1 MTCSRRILVTAA
13 MFGLLWGPTPAARAQ
28 GSEPDS
34 VVAAHGRTTTEP
46 DSEAA
51 SPVDYLWVLRGSLA
65 NRAGVDSVIARAT
78 RMRVRGLLVQVVG
91 RGDACYRSEV
101 LPRAEFIDRNEGAE
115 FDPFGELVGRAH
127 EAGIEVHAWVN
138 CLLVWSKP
146 HRPRDPRHVVNA
158 HPEWIAQLRDG
169 RTMAAL
175 GARER
180 SRKGVEG
187 VFLSAGH
194 PGVQKWLAAVAK
206 EIAERYPVDGIHLD
220 YIRHPSVGVGWDP
233 TTRARFA
240 LDAGVD
246 PAHMEQLDTAA
257 QTKVHEAWESFQRTQ
272 VTAVVR
278 AMRDSA
284 RAVRPRILI
293 SAAVIADT
301 LRAER
306 SNAQMWRSWVR
317 DGLID
322 RAFVMCYG
330 VPVQSVMNQL
340 MGFTAELETGGS
352 VVPGIAMYNT
362 KPVTAALKIKGARAM
377 GFPLVA
383 LYSYDSL
390 FEERNYWDALKA
402 QFEPGALG
410 SR

>member
-1 MTCSRRILVTAA
+1 MKGSRLFLCAVMIA
-13 MFGLLWGPTPAARAQ
+13 LLSGVAPAAPAGVVEQ
-28 GSEPDS
+28 DS
-34 VVAAHGRTTTEP
+34 AA
-46 DSEAA
+46 AA
-51 SPVDYLWVLRGSLA
+51 TAPVDYMWVLRGSLA
-65 NRAGVDSVIARAT
+65 NRAGVDSVITRAT
-78 RMRVRGLLVQVVG
+78 RMGVRGVLVQVVG
-91 RGDACYRSEV
+91 RGDACYRSDV
-101 LPRAEFIDRNEGAE
+101 LPRAEFIDRNEGPD
-115 FDPFGELVGRAH
+115 FDPFGELVAGAH

-138 CLLVWSKP
+138 CLLVWSAP
-146 HRPRDPRHVVNA
+146 QRPRDPRHVVNA
-158 HPEWIAQLRDG
+158 HPEWVAQLRDG
-169 RTMAAL
+169 RKMTAL

-180 SRKGVEG
+180 ARKGIEG
-187 VFLSAGH
+187 VYLSASH
-194 PGVQKWLAAVAK
+194 PGVQTWLATVAR
-206 EIAERYPVDGIHLD
+206 EIAGRYPVDGIHLD
-220 YIRHPSVGVGWDP
+220 YIRHPDVSVGWDP

-240 LDAGVD
+240 LESGID
-246 PAHMEQLDTAA
+246 PARTEHLDAA
-257 QTKVHEAWESFQRTQ
+257 GLVEFREAWESFQRGE

-284 RAVRPRILI
+284 RAVRPEISL

-322 RAFVMCYG
+322 RAFLMCYG
-330 VPVQSVMNQL
+330 APVQAVMNQL
-340 MGFTAELETGGS
+340 MGVAAELGTGGD

-362 KPVTAALKIKGARAM
+362 GPATAALKIKGARAM
-377 GFPLVA
+377 GFPQVA

-390 FEERNYWDALKA
+390 FEERNYWNALRA